1 MSAIA
6 HDSLWK
12 IEGSQ
17 IHKRILRNVEEKV
30 DRLLEIEKQSW
41 TESIAV
47 SWLETITNNQQLD
60 TQARE
65 YQREKVGDEAWKQN
79 LMISIIEKVTEVD
92 ITILNMIHIRV
103 KIVNGIVTF
112 ELIDGQQRVTTIL
125 DFIKNGFALPDNFQ
139 VNDLDL
145 SGMTFADLVKKGG
158 EYKEIADGIKNFE
171 ITTSF

>member
-17 IHKRILRNVEEKV
+17 IYKRILRNVEEKV

-92 ITILNMIHIRV
+92 ITIL
-103 KIVNGIVTF
+103 
-112 ELIDGQQRVTTIL
+112 
-125 DFIKNGFALPDNFQ
+125 
-139 VNDLDL
+139 
-145 SGMTFADLVKKGG
+145 
-158 EYKEIADGIKNFE
+158 
-171 ITTSF
+171 